1 MAEVEFESPEELVHD
16 NASGLGLEAAKV
28 LAGSPVATQSA
39 LLGDLTDKVALITG
53 GASGLGLA
61 AAKLFIANGAQVV
74 IADYSPKV
82 LDVAKEI
89 GATGVR
95 ANVAKEEDVQAAVK
109 LAVDTYGKLD
119 ICVASAGIGG
129 DNNPVATETLENWNK
144 VNGVDFTGVM
154 ITDKWAI
161 KQMLKQGT
169 GGAIVNLASMFGL
182 VAVPNNVAYSASK
195 GGVVQMTR
203 AAGTMYAPEGIR
215 VNAVCPGVI
224 KTPLIDEENRKLYSE
239 LHPMKRLGEAEEVAK
254 LINFLVSDDAQFITG
269 AAIAI
274 DGGYTAV

>member
-1 MAEVEFESPEELVHD
+1 M
-16 NASGLGLEAAKV
+16 
-28 LAGSPVATQSA
+28 
-39 LLGDLTDKVALITG
+39 
-53 GASGLGLA
+53 GLA